1 MNKSIIVCAL
11 TALSLS
17 SCSDF
22 LDVQPEGDATIT
34 NYFTNDQQAID
45 AVDAI
50 YAPIAQESLFGREI
64 YWEQGAACDIVW
76 AKTRSYPTLATF
88 KYTGDESPLRD
99 AFKNLYTIMSR
110 ANYVIDGLIDKSNR
124 TDIEERSLGEA
135 YFMRAFAHFWIAHRY
150 GTDKL
155 GVPFVRW
162 EEFEGSYDNSIPP
175 QAETVM
181 DNYRMICEDLDA
193 AMSHLPRF
201 ETYGPDDQG
210 RPHKAAALGLKV
222 RTNAYWATWEPSK
235 WSDVIAGVD
244 QLESEFG
251 RGLADSFED
260 NFTPEFD
267 KWWNREYIYTFV
279 SNGGSE
285 GGGVELPGVML
296 EDKGWG
302 LYNGWGQIKPSNDL
316 YEEMLSDGEDNERLK
331 YSILSYGDKFE
342 YFGEERTFYST
353 TNLNVGFQ
361 VYKFQHA
368 FADADCQA
376 KGYVNPNGNWP
387 TVRINFPMIRMAE
400 MLLLRAE
407 ANIMQGNGAAATEDI
422 NKIRRRSHLKEIT
435 GPATGADLYHERRCE
450 LAFEYTNH
458 LFDLKR
464 WHRCSNTDLQSL
476 AAAELNKRPTVRFY
490 EDRGDPA
497 SSFTVGLYEDYTDKL
512 PYQDYM
518 MTFPYPSE
526 QVANSN
532 GQLKNIPEW
541 N

>member
-11 TALSLS
+11 TALTLS

-50 YAPIAQESLFGREI
+50 YAPVAQEGLFGREI

-110 ANYVIDGLIDKSNR
+110 ANYVIDGLLDKSSR
-124 TDIEERSLGEA
+124 SDIEERSLGEA

-150 GTDKL
+150 GTDQL

-162 EEFEGSYDNSIPP
+162 EEYENGYDNSIPP

-235 WSDVIAGVD
+235 WSEVIEGVN

-302 LYNGWGQIKPSNDL
+302 VYNGWGQIKPSNDL
-316 YEEMLSDGEDNERLK
+316 YEEMLRDGEGNERLK
-331 YSILSYGDKFE
+331 YSILSYGDKFN

-368 FADADCQA
+368 FAEADCQE

-407 ANIMQGNGAAATEDI
+407 ANIMQGNGAAAAEDI

-435 GPATGADLYHERRCE
+435 GPATGTDLYHERRCE

-464 WHRCSNTDLQSL
+464 WHRCSNAELQNL
-476 AAAELNKRPTVRFY
+476 ADKELNKRPTVRFY
-490 EDRGDPA
+490 EDRSNPA
-497 SSFTVGLYEDYTDKL
+497 SSFTVGFYEDYTDKL

-526 QVANSN
+526 QIANSN

>member
-1 MNKSIIVCAL
+1 
-11 TALSLS
+11 
-17 SCSDF
+17 
-22 LDVQPEGDATIT
+22 T

-50 YAPIAQESLFGREI
+50 YAPIAQESRFGREI

-316 YEEMLSDGEDNERLK
+316 YEEMLNDGEDNERLK

-400 MLLLRAE
+400 MLLLRTE
-407 ANIMQGNGAAATEDI
+407 AN
-422 NKIRRRSHLKEIT
+422 
-435 GPATGADLYHERRCE
+435 
-450 LAFEYTNH
+450 
-458 LFDLKR
+458 
-464 WHRCSNTDLQSL
+464 
-476 AAAELNKRPTVRFY
+476 
-490 EDRGDPA
+490 
-497 SSFTVGLYEDYTDKL
+497 
-512 PYQDYM
+512 
-518 MTFPYPSE
+518 
-526 QVANSN
+526 
-532 GQLKNIPEW
+532 
-541 N
+541 

>member
-11 TALSLS
+11 TALTLS

-50 YAPIAQESLFGREI
+50 YAPVAQEGLFGREI

-110 ANYVIDGLIDKSNR
+110 ANYVIDGLIDKSSR
-124 TDIEERSLGEA
+124 SDIEERSLGEA

-150 GTDKL
+150 GTDQL

-162 EEFEGSYDNSIPP
+162 EEYENGYDNSIPP

-235 WSDVIAGVD
+235 WSEVIEGVN

-302 LYNGWGQIKPSNDL
+302 VYNGWGQIKPSNDL
-316 YEEMLSDGEDNERLK
+316 YEEMLRDGEGNERLK
-331 YSILSYGDKFE
+331 YSILSYGDKFN

-368 FADADCQA
+368 FAEADCQE

-407 ANIMQGNGAAATEDI
+407 ANIMQGNGAAAAEDI

-435 GPATGADLYHERRCE
+435 GPATGTDLYHERRCE

-464 WHRCSNTDLQSL
+464 WHRCSNAELQNL
-476 AAAELNKRPTVRFY
+476 ADKELNKRPTVRFY
-490 EDRGDPA
+490 EDRSNPA
-497 SSFTVGLYEDYTDKL
+497 SSFTVGFYEDYTDKL

-526 QVANSN
+526 QIANSN

>member
-490 EDRGDPA
+490 EDRGAPA

>member
-11 TALSLS
+11 TALTLS

-50 YAPIAQESLFGREI
+50 YAPVAQEGLFGREI

-110 ANYVIDGLIDKSNR
+110 ANYVIDGLLDKSSR
-124 TDIEERSLGEA
+124 SDIEERSLGEA

-150 GTDKL
+150 GTDQL

-162 EEFEGSYDNSIPP
+162 EEYENGYDNSIPP
-175 QAETVM
+175 QAATVM

-235 WSDVIAGVD
+235 WSEVIEGVN

-302 LYNGWGQIKPSNDL
+302 VYNGWGQIKPSNDL
-316 YEEMLSDGEDNERLK
+316 YEEMLRDGEGNERLK
-331 YSILSYGDKFE
+331 YSILSYGDKFN

-368 FADADCQA
+368 FAEADCQE

-407 ANIMQGNGAAATEDI
+407 ANIMQGNGAAAAEDI

-435 GPATGADLYHERRCE
+435 GPATGTDLYHERRCE

-464 WHRCSNTDLQSL
+464 WHRCSNAELQNL
-476 AAAELNKRPTVRFY
+476 ADKELNKRPTVRFY
-490 EDRGDPA
+490 EDRSNPA
-497 SSFTVGLYEDYTDKL
+497 SSFTVGFYEDYTDKL

-526 QVANSN
+526 QIANSN

>member
-22 LDVQPEGDATIT
+22 LDVQPEGDATIG

-50 YAPIAQESLFGREI
+50 YAPVAQEGLFGREI

-88 KYTGDESPLRD
+88 KYTGDESPIRG
-99 AFKNLYTIMSR
+99 AFNNLYTIMSR
-110 ANYVIDGLIDKSNR
+110 ANYVIDGLLDKSNR
-124 TDIEERSLGEA
+124 SAIEERSLGEA

-162 EEFEGSYDNSIPP
+162 EEFEGGYDNSIPP

-201 ETYGPDDQG
+201 ESYGPDDQG

-235 WSDVIAGVD
+235 WSEVIAGVN

-302 LYNGWGQIKPSNDL
+302 VYNGWGQIKPSNDL
-316 YEEMLSDGEDNERLK
+316 YEEMLLDGEGNERLK
-331 YSILSYGDKFE
+331 YSILSYGDKFD

-368 FADADCQA
+368 FADADCQE

-464 WHRCSNTDLQSL
+464 WHRCSNAELQSL
-476 AAAELNKRPTVRFY
+476 AAKELNKRPTVRFY
-490 EDRGDPA
+490 EERSNPA
-497 SSFTVGLYEDYTDKL
+497 SSFTVGFYEDYTDKL

-526 QVANSN
+526 QIANSN
-532 GQLKNIPEW
+532 GLLKNIPEW